1 MQDVW
6 SILISI
12 LSGINYLFIVFILF
26 FEKRDSGRRFAWIL
40 TLSFLPG
47 LGIVLYFLFSG
58 HFFTKTRK
66 MEAAKEYVKEEMSRL
81 MSDQQAFFKSQTGNL
96 PNTVMNEYKSLIHL
110 NLSYGASP
118 VTFSKTAEI
127 FTSGKEKFTSL
138 YRDIEQAEKS
148 IYMQYFIIH
157 KDKTGQTLLDL
168 LCRKAR
174 EGIEVR
180 LLYDDIGSFTTP
192 RSFFAALDKAGGMT
206 LPFFAVKTGS
216 PWSLNFRN
224 HRKIVIIDGK
234 IGYTGGFNVG
244 DEYAGLGKVVW
255 RDTHVRLTGS
265 CVYSLMNVF
274 LVDWYSVAEGKK
286 KLPEHMKHSAES
298 VRKKITA
305 ANTRIL
311 EALKTQVPDEKS
323 QIPVQIIASG
333 PDNILH
339 TEIKDAMIRMIM
351 SAKKRI
357 YIQTPYFTPDSSFFA
372 AIKIASNSGIEVSI
386 MVPGKW
392 DKFYVRAAA
401 FAFMRELLPAG
412 VRFYKYPGFIHAKTL
427 IVDDKIVT
435 IGSCNIDSRSF
446 ELHYEANA
454 FFYDEFFA
462 QKYADIFAKDR
473 AECSEYTLEEM
484 NKKPL
489 IQRAWWGFC
498 SLFAPLM

>member
-1 MQDVW
+1 MDFW

-12 LSGINYLFIVFILF
+12 LSGINYIFIVFILF

-66 MEAAKEYVKEEMSRL
+66 MKIAKAYVKEETKRL
-81 MSDQQAFFKSQTGNL
+81 MGDQQAFFESQAGTL

-110 NLSYGASP
+110 NLTYGESP
-118 VTFSKTAEI
+118 VTFAKTADI
-127 FTSGKEKFTSL
+127 FTSGKEKFESL
-138 YRDIEQAEKS
+138 YRDIERAEKS

-157 KDKTGQTLLDL
+157 KDKTGKELIDL
-168 LCRKAR
+168 LCEKAR
-174 EGIEVR
+174 QGIEVR
-180 LLYDDIGSFTTP
+180 VLYDDIGSFTTP
-192 RSFFAALDKAGGMT
+192 RSFFSKLDKAGGIT

-224 HRKIVIIDGK
+224 HRKIVIIDGT

-244 DEYAGLGKVVW
+244 DEYAGLGKVLW

-265 CVYSLMNVF
+265 CVYSLLNIF

-286 KLPEHMKHSAES
+286 KLAEHIRLSPEPVQTKINTTNKH
-298 VRKKITA
+298 
-305 ANTRIL
+305 IL
-311 EALKTQVPDEKS
+311 EALRTTVPDQKS

-333 PDNILH
+333 PDNIEQ

-351 SAKKRI
+351 SAKKSI
-357 YIQTPYFTPDSSFFA
+357 LIQTPYFTPDASFFA
-372 AIKIASNSGIEVSI
+372 ALKIASHSGIDVSI

-401 FAFMRELLPAG
+401 FAFMRELLGAG

-462 QKYADIFAKDR
+462 QRYAQIFAQDR
-473 AECSEYTLEEM
+473 AECSEYTRQELDSS
-484 NKKPL
+484 L
-489 IQRAWWGFC
+489 FIQKAWRGFC